1 MSARLDSSE
10 QIDPGRCNPATRV
23 AVTKEIIDWIES
35 DNPALSMM
43 RILGAAGAGK
53 TALAQSIGELY
64 KERGWLAASFFVSR
78 TAPGRNNGF
87 TIIPTIAYQ
96 LASSY
101 PEARPFIRNRVEND
115 PSLLDQSMQ
124 TIMEK
129 LIIDPLSSWWCK
141 GSGVLKSFVNIAQPR
156 LVVIDGL
163 DECDD
168 HDIQCEIL
176 RVIAMATQQLRRHPV
191 RFLITSRPES
201 HILHTFKREPVFR
214 SIGLIT
220 IDLEN
225 LRDAEHDIEI
235 FLAHSFEAIKI
246 THILSPHLPDA
257 WPGTSA
263 ISALAKKA
271 SGQFI
276 YASVVMKY
284 VASNKHDPRYRLEV
298 VLGNSLQPTHD
309 TPFSHL
315 DALYS
320 HIFSTVN
327 ISNIPLVRRIL
338 GFMVIPRT
346 DGDGFGEY
354 TSPKMLEAL
363 LSLAKGSVYI
373 ILADLRSLISM
384 DGGYSEPMKFF
395 HASLSDFLLDSTRSG
410 QFLVNLRMAHETLA
424 KEYLRLI
431 RAQVDNPMVSAA
443 ELGEFLTTSLHH
455 YRACISLGLRSESLQ
470 EALRNLDF
478 FFVQKHVHP
487 STVTG
492 ADGQTL
498 SSLREA
504 WRSGQ
509 VQTFFHVLV
518 SRLFLIL

>member
-1 MSARLDSSE
+1 MDQQEMFANARNFGIKGGNFTNIRNQTKVIASPTGNSHLFRRVQELSKKTIIGLDLLLRYSVLSARLDSSAR
-10 QIDPGRCNPATRV
+10 IDPGRCNPATRV
-23 AVTKEIIDWIES
+23 AVTKGIIDWIES
-35 DNPALSMM
+35 DNPASSMM

-53 TALAQSIGELY
+53 TALAQSIGELC

-101 PEARPFIRNRVEND
+101 PEARHFIRNRVEND

-141 GSGVLKSFVNIAQPR
+141 GSGVLKSFVSIVQPR
-156 LVVIDGL
+156 LIMIDGL

-168 HDIQCEIL
+168 PNIQCEII
-176 RVIAMATQQLRRHPV
+176 RVVAMATQQLRRHPV

-201 HILHTFKREPVFR
+201 HILHTFRREPIFR

-235 FLAHSFEAIKI
+235 FLTHSFEAIKL

-257 WPGTSA
+257 WPGTGA

-284 VASNKHDPRYRLEV
+284 VASDKHDPRYRLEV

-327 ISNIPLVRRIL
+327 SSNIPLVRQIL

-346 DGDGFGEY
+346 DSDGFGEY
-354 TSPKMLEAL
+354 TSPKMLETL

-373 ILADLRSLISM
+373 LLADLRSLISM
-384 DGGYSEPMKFF
+384 DGDYSEPMKFF

-410 QFLVNLRMAHETLA
+410 KFLVSLRMAHETLA

-431 RAQVDNPMVSAA
+431 PSASQQPH
-443 ELGEFLTTSLHH
+443 GFH
-455 YRACISLGLRSESLQ
+455 YRIG
-470 EALRNLDF
+470 
-478 FFVQKHVHP
+478 
-487 STVTG
+487 
-492 ADGQTL
+492 
-498 SSLREA
+498 
-504 WRSGQ
+504 
-509 VQTFFHVLV
+509 
-518 SRLFLIL
+518 

>member
-1 MSARLDSSE
+1 
-10 QIDPGRCNPATRV
+10 
-23 AVTKEIIDWIES
+23 
-35 DNPALSMM
+35 M

-53 TALAQSIGELY
+53 TALAQSIGELC

-87 TIIPTIAYQ
+87 AIIPTIAYQ

-101 PEARPFIRNRVEND
+101 PEARPFIGNGVEND

-129 LIIDPLSSWWCK
+129 LIIDPLSSWRCK

-163 DECDD
+163 DECNDP
-168 HDIQCEIL
+168 DIQCEIL
-176 RVIAMATQQLRRHPV
+176 RVIAMATQQLCRHPV
-191 RFLITSRPES
+191 RPLSYYQSPRIS
-201 HILHTFKREPVFR
+201 HIAHIREPVFR
-214 SIGLIT
+214 SIGLMT

-235 FLAHSFEAIKI
+235 FLAHSFEAIKL
-246 THILSPHLPDA
+246 THILSAHLPDA
-257 WPGTSA
+257 WPGISA

-298 VLGNSLQPTHD
+298 VLGNSLQPAHD

-327 ISNIPLVRRIL
+327 SSNIPLVRRIL

-346 DGDGFGEY
+346 DSDGFR
-354 TSPKMLEAL
+354 K
-363 LSLAKGSVYI
+363 
-373 ILADLRSLISM
+373 
-384 DGGYSEPMKFF
+384 
-395 HASLSDFLLDSTRSG
+395 
-410 QFLVNLRMAHETLA
+410 
-424 KEYLRLI
+424 
-431 RAQVDNPMVSAA
+431 
-443 ELGEFLTTSLHH
+443 
-455 YRACISLGLRSESLQ
+455 
-470 EALRNLDF
+470 
-478 FFVQKHVHP
+478 VHQ
-487 STVTG
+487 SQD
-492 ADGQTL
+492 A
-498 SSLREA
+498 
-504 WRSGQ
+504 
-509 VQTFFHVLV
+509 
-518 SRLFLIL
+518 

>member
-1 MSARLDSSE
+1 M
-10 QIDPGRCNPATRV
+10 
-23 AVTKEIIDWIES
+23 
-35 DNPALSMM
+35 
-43 RILGAAGAGK
+43 
-53 TALAQSIGELY
+53 
-64 KERGWLAASFFVSR
+64 
-78 TAPGRNNGF
+78 
-87 TIIPTIAYQ
+87 
-96 LASSY
+96 
-101 PEARPFIRNRVEND
+101 
-115 PSLLDQSMQ
+115 
-124 TIMEK
+124 
-129 LIIDPLSSWWCK
+129 
-141 GSGVLKSFVNIAQPR
+141 
-156 LVVIDGL
+156 
-163 DECDD
+163 
-168 HDIQCEIL
+168 
-176 RVIAMATQQLRRHPV
+176 
-191 RFLITSRPES
+191 
-201 HILHTFKREPVFR
+201 
-214 SIGLIT
+214 T

-235 FLAHSFEAIKI
+235 FLAHSFEAIKL
-246 THILSPHLPDA
+246 THILSAHLPDA

-327 ISNIPLVRRIL
+327 SSNIPLVRRIL

-346 DGDGFGEY
+346 ESDGFGKY

-410 QFLVNLRMAHETLA
+410 QFVVNLRMAHETLA

-431 RAQVDNPMVSAA
+431 QAQVNNPMVSAV

-455 YRACISLGLRSESLQ
+455 YKACISLGLRSDGLQ

-504 WRSGQ
+504 WRLGQ
-509 VQTFFHVLV
+509 VQTFFHVLA
-518 SRLFLIL
+518 S